1 MIFTYRDNRKNWEV
15 LNVKVLVVN
24 CGSSSIKYQVFDM
37 TNESVLAKGLVDRV
51 GIPGTTLEHK
61 PTGKDEVVIKKDLPD
76 HTEGMKLVLEV
87 LVNEEYG
94 VIKDMNEIGA
104 VGHRVVHGGETF
116 ANSVVIDDNVKKVI
130 RDCFDIAPLHNP
142 PNLMGIEACQ
152 ALMPNVPHVAVF
164 DTAFHQ
170 TMEPANY
177 LYALPYDV
185 YEKYHVRRYGFHGT
199 SHYYVSHRAAELLG
213 KPYEE
218 CKIITLHLGNGASM
232 AAIKDGKVV
241 DTTMGFTPLEGLVM
255 GTRSGDLDPAIVFF
269 LMEKL
274 GMNAQE
280 ANNYFNKK
288 SGMLGLSG
296 VSNDL
301 RDILEAANSGNERAK
316 LALQVYYNRVK
327 GYIGKFIAKLNGCD
341 CLVFTAGVGENGYD
355 VREAICSDLDFFG
368 IKMDTEKNKVR
379 GKEVDVSAEDS
390 KVKIFVIPTNEEL
403 VIARDTYKLSK

>member
-1 MIFTYRDNRKNWEV
+1 M
-15 LNVKVLVVN
+15 KVLVVN
-24 CGSSSIKYQVFDM
+24 AGSSSIKYQVFDM
-37 TNESVLAKGLVDRV
+37 TDESVLAKGLVDRV

-61 PTGKDEVVIKKDLPD
+61 PVGKDEVVIKKDLPD

-94 VIKDMNEIGA
+94 CLKSMGEIGA
-104 VGHRVVHGGETF
+104 VGHRVVHGGESF
-116 ANSVVIDDNVKKVI
+116 AASVVIDDNVKKVI
-130 RDCFDIAPLHNP
+130 KDCFDIAPLHNP
-142 PNLMGIEACQ
+142 PNLMGIDACQ
-152 ALMPNVPHVAVF
+152 ELMPNVPHVAVF

-170 TMEPANY
+170 TMEPSNY
-177 LYALPYDV
+177 LYALPYEV
-185 YEKYHVRRYGFHGT
+185 YEKYKVRRYGFHGT
-199 SHYYVSHRAAELLG
+199 SHYFVSHRAAEMLG

-255 GTRSGDLDPAIVFF
+255 GTRSGDIDPAIVFF

-274 GMNAQE
+274 GLNPQD
-280 ANNYFNKK
+280 ANSYFNKK

-301 RDILEAANSGNERAK
+301 RDILEAANSGNERAQI
-316 LALQVYYNRVK
+316 ALEVYYNRVK
-327 GYIGKFIAKLNGCD
+327 GYIGNYMAKLNGCD

-355 VREAICSDLDFFG
+355 VREKICQDVDYLG
-368 IKMDTEKNKVR
+368 VKMDVEKNKVR
-379 GKEVDVSAEDS
+379 GKEVDVATEDS
-390 KVKIFVIPTNEEL
+390 QVRIFVIPTNEEL
-403 VIARDTYKLSK
+403 VIARDTYGLAK

>member
-1 MIFTYRDNRKNWEV
+1 M
-15 LNVKVLVVN
+15 KVLVVN
-24 CGSSSIKYQVFDM
+24 AGSSSIKYQVFDM
-37 TNESVLAKGLVDRV
+37 NDESVLAKGLVDRV

-76 HTEGMKLVLEV
+76 HTEGMKLVLEA

-94 VIKDMNEIGA
+94 IMKSMDEIGA
-104 VGHRVVHGGETF
+104 VGHRVVHGGEAF
-116 ANSVVIDDNVKKVI
+116 ASSVVINDEVKKVI
-130 RDCFDIAPLHNP
+130 KDCYDIAPLHNP
-142 PNLMGIEACQ
+142 PNLMGIEACE

-199 SHYYVSHRAAELLG
+199 SHYFVSHRASEMLG

-232 AAIKDGKVV
+232 AAIKGGKVI

-255 GTRSGDLDPAIVFF
+255 GTRSGDIDPAIVFF

-274 GMNAQE
+274 ELSAQE

-288 SGMLGLSG
+288 AGMLGLSG

-301 RDILEAANSGNERAK
+301 RDILEAASTGNERAQ
-316 LALQVYYNRVK
+316 LSLDVYYNRVK
-327 GYIGKFIAKLNGCD
+327 GYIGKYIALLNGCD

-355 VREAICSDLDFFG
+355 VRENICTDLDVFG
-368 IKMDTEKNKVR
+368 IKIDAEKNKVR
-379 GKEVDVSAEDS
+379 GKEVDVSAADS
-390 KVKIFVIPTNEEL
+390 RVKILVIPTNEEL
-403 VIARDTYKLSK
+403 VIARDTLALSK